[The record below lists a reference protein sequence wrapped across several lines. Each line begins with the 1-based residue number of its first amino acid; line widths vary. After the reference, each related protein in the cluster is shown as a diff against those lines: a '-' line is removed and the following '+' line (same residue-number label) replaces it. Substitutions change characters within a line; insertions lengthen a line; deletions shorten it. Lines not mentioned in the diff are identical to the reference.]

1 MLGLN
6 FLLRSVQSWF
16 PSCSLMIFSLLCTTQ
31 TAPSYRNISMA
42 LIWFQISQIHE
53 WIFEY
58 QVFGYLLQE
67 SVPGLTE
74 LHKMAAVQACT
85 LKHTEDQ
92 RLDTCSKPPP
102 SIFLDTFTIQL
113 WSFKRRMMGM
123 SSNHRE
129 YHGESASRIHKARKY
144 NNTWVLNILISWR
157 KEWLLFFSVNDY

>member
-6 FLLRSVQSWF
+6 FLLKSVQSWF

-42 LIWFQISQIHE
+42 LIWFQINQIHE

-92 RLDTCSKPPP
+92 RLDTCSKPPLP
-102 SIFLDTFTIQL
+102 YFWIHLPYNCDLSKEEWWVCHPITESI
-113 WSFKRRMMGM
+113 MGNQHPK
-123 SSNHRE
+123 STKQE
-129 YHGESASRIHKARKY
+129 
-144 NNTWVLNILISWR
+144 NITTH
-157 KEWLLFFSVNDY
+157 EF